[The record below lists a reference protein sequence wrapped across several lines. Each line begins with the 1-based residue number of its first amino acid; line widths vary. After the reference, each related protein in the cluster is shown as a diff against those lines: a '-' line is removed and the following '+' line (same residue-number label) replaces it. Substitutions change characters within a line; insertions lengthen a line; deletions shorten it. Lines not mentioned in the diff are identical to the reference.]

1 MFDLVVA
8 TRFVPLLLLPPPLR
22 SVATVSTVVLA
33 AVAVVRLVD
42 GGAPAAAVLVLSLP
56 LVLGLAFVLGF
67 VGSRTEAPFAF
78 AFSPTFF
85 LPVVPSSSVM
95 WRAAA
100 PAGFVVV
107 PSGEVTSGGVGM
119 GAAVVTICT
128 ALPGLLRNVPRL
140 PPVVPGEAGFEF
152 DSVAQQNTLFRVV
165 GGSGGIGKSVSS
177 IASQDAAPSLLRW
190 FCASMYRS
198 GSLMGEMGEMLI
210 ASAALP
216 GVRMY
221 LLRTLYVLP
230 KSQSVFQFSEM
241 RTDMSTGKRGRGMEI
256 SLATTVNR

>member
-1 MFDLVVA
+1 M
-8 TRFVPLLLLPPPLR
+8 
-22 SVATVSTVVLA
+22 S
-33 AVAVVRLVD
+33 
-42 GGAPAAAVLVLSLP
+42 VLSLY
-56 LVLGLAFVLGF
+56 LRRTLAMNMSVLLKQIWTGICLFLTNF
-67 VGSRTEAPFAF
+67 LRN
-78 AFSPTFF
+78 PT
-85 LPVVPSSSVM
+85 
-95 WRAAA
+95 
-100 PAGFVVV
+100 
-107 PSGEVTSGGVGM
+107 
-119 GAAVVTICT
+119 AVVTICT

-241 RTDMSTGKRGRGMEI
+241 RTDMSIGKRGGGMEI
-256 SLATTVNR
+256 SLATTVKRWWSPQTERCSQFCAVPRKHELPSLSLYGTHAQVNMVLGW